1 MGEMHVPRLQRCC
14 GCINLRPIARIEG
27 TRKFCK
33 ACADERERLQCK
45 TYHDPSVIQ
54 PYQQVRSPAE
64 DIPTATAFSQPKG
77 KRMPKPKKTDAEIRA
92 AIQDALTELSAAG
105 QHFTLKQLADRAG
118 IANSTLFLKKHA
130 DLKAQAM
137 EAIATIKAQAKAQ
150 AADPTFTALTEEL
163 ETLRQRNRELRQQL
177 SQVQPQGQV
186 QVVEVFM
193 PTTWLEQ
200 QAQAWRDTVADFERE
215 LEQVQKDLEA
225 ARVNLAAT
233 ERLLELHQVEK
244 PVTAEGLQMV
254 FGNHSNGKGAIA
266 CGGEP

>member
-1 MGEMHVPRLQRCC
+1 MGEMNVPRLQRCC
-14 GCINLRPIARIEG
+14 SCLEIRPIARIEG

-33 ACADERERLQCK
+33 VCADGRERLECK
-45 TYHDPSVIQ
+45 THVDPGVIQ
-54 PYQQVRSPAE
+54 PYQSVRSPIQ

-92 AIQDALTELSAAG
+92 AIQDALTELSAEG
-105 QHFTLKQLADRAG
+105 KSFTLKQLADKAG

-130 DLKAQAM
+130 DLKNQAM
-137 EAIATIKAQAKAQ
+137 EAIVSIKAQAV
-150 AADPTFTALTEEL
+150 DPTYTALQEEL
-163 ETLRQRNRELRQQL
+163 EALRQRNRELRQQL
-177 SQVQPQGQV
+177 SQVEPQGQV

-225 ARVNLAAT
+225 ARVNLSAA
-233 ERLLELHQVEK
+233 ERLLELHQVEQ
-244 PVTAEGLQMV
+244 PVTAEGLQAV
-254 FGNHSNGKGAIA
+254 LGNYSNGKGAIA
-266 CGGEP
+266 HEAH